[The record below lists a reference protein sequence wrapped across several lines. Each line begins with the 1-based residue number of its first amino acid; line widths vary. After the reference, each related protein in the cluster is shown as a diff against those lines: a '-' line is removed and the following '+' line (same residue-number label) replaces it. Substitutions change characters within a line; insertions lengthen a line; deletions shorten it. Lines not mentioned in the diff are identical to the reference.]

1 MVQEQN
7 HQNQVRE
14 ESILNMDVE
23 LEDDIFLQLKETQ

>member
-23 LEDDIFLQLKETQ
+23 LEDDIFIQLKETQ